1 MIRYFFHDGSL
12 FVYPHYAGATD
23 LQQMID
29 LARAAAVE
37 AMTKAGA
44 AHAVYAVK
52 RYDKET
58 GLLCE
63 ADIYCP
69 AVVLD
74 DDEFY
79 KRTDAEAKEH
89 PGCYILAAHAH
100 A

>member
-1 MIRYFFHDGSL
+1 MIKYFLHDGS
-12 FVYPHYAGATD
+12 VYIVPHYAGATD
-23 LQQMID
+23 LHQMIE
-29 LARAAAVE
+29 LARRAAVE
-37 AMTKAGA
+37 AMTQACA

-52 RYDKET
+52 HYDKET

-79 KRTDAEAKEH
+79 KRTEAEVKKH

-100 A
+100 K

>member
-1 MIRYFFHDGSL
+1 MIRYFYHDGGTYI
-12 FVYPHYAGATD
+12 VPHYAGATE
-23 LQQMID
+23 LHQMIE
-29 LARAAAVE
+29 LARQAAVE
-37 AMTKAGA
+37 AMNAASA

-52 RYDKET
+52 HYDRET
-58 GLLCE
+58 GAMAE

-79 KRTDAEAKEH
+79 KRTEAEAKEH

-100 A
+100 K